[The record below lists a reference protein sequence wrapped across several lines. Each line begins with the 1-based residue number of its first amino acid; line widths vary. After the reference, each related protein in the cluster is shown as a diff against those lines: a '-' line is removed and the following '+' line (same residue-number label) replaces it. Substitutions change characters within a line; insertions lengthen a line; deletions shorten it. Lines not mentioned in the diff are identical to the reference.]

1 MTTNLAFIEGQTIAK
16 YPVSS
21 TEIKAK
27 FPNTSF
33 PSPIS
38 LADLASFGVVEV
50 IVEPIPAFDES
61 IQKVQATA
69 PVWQAG
75 AWRQGWEFVAL
86 SDAERQEYN
95 ESLSTIERL
104 TRNDLL
110 QASDWTQLADS
121 SVDKAA
127 WSTYRQ
133 ELRDLPTSAGWP
145 TNVTWPTE
153 PS

>member
-1 MTTNLAFIEGQTIAK
+1 MTTKFAFIEGQTITK

-38 LADLASFGVVEV
+38 STDLSSFGVVEV
-50 IVEPIPAFDES
+50 IVEPIPVFDES
-61 IQKVQATA
+61 IQKVVATA
-69 PVWQAG
+69 PVWQAN
-75 AWRQGWEFVAL
+75 AWRQGWEFTAL
-86 SDAERQEYN
+86 SDSERQEYTAGI
-95 ESLSTIERL
+95 EAGLRDERASLLKT
-104 TRNDLL
+104 
-110 QASDWTQLADS
+110 SDWTQLADA

-133 ELRDLPTSAGWP
+133 ELRDLPASAGWP